1 MQYEYPDFD
10 PEAAAALATDL
21 GKLAALCPIEDVNAL
36 LTSFVAKEEPW
47 REHVMSRGLGGGPY
61 DEHCWPYGS
70 LDQHYAVTML
80 GEWARASGFPALA
93 SSDDCAKLA
102 ATLADWP
109 LPFRKAAS
117 FMVLGWLE
125 GGSFGGDGA
134 KKLMTAIVHGGGAKP
149 AAKPKKK

>member
-1 MQYEYPDFD
+1 MQYEYIDFD

-61 DEHCWPYGS
+61 DEHSWPCGS
-70 LDQHYAVTML
+70 LDQHYAVTLL

-93 SSDDCAKLA
+93 SSDDWAKLA
-102 ATLADWP
+102 ASLADWP